1 MTSKEGPSLQSS
13 SKCKEDLS
21 ESPSLQSS
29 SKLKEDNE
37 LYFITSWPPCDEN
50 PIIQGDDPAGSYSK
64 VFYHDQKQCGSED
77 NLINNAA
84 ASVMRLENKTAY
96 EIESVPAIKKF
107 KRSSTAWEDEDINM
121 QYAISILATWWKKQ
135 GQKSVKGKFSST
147 SSNPWT
153 VLYSVLRTK
162 EAKCFLKE
170 KVVELKNGLARCSP
184 VARTSCYVALASCY
198 EALEEYNTAEELL
211 KKAVISSSHKH
222 NDILWLLAKVRRQLN
237 IKHQQQVL
245 ARQLKA
251 EQNLKLRKPRYVERR
266 SAADLTVEEFHQ
278 KYARTRTPVVIRDV
292 VNKMIQEEWNLNFI
306 CKVAGKKRVTLRK
319 LVPNSIEWARLEAD
333 LDMTVEE
340 FIDSVV
346 NMESEK
352 RYLFDWSL
360 PLHCPELADQ
370 LIVPD
375 YFREDFLKQTTPGS
389 LYRDSWPSLF
399 VAPAGITSELHVD
412 AFGSNFWMALFVG
425 QKRWTFF
432 QEEDTAKLYP
442 RYFHSLDPVFDVD
455 LSDPRLDK
463 FPLLSLAQPMECI
476 LQPGLL
482 TYRTH
487 P

>member
-306 CKVAGKKRVTLRK
+306 CKVA
-319 LVPNSIEWARLEAD
+319 
-333 LDMTVEE
+333 
-340 FIDSVV
+340 
-346 NMESEK
+346 
-352 RYLFDWSL
+352 
-360 PLHCPELADQ
+360 
-370 LIVPD
+370 
-375 YFREDFLKQTTPGS
+375 EDFLKQTTPGS